1 MKKIAVLTS
10 GGDAQGMNAAIY
22 GIFGKAQELGYELY
36 GIRNGYAGLLREDIV
51 KLHREDVLHIVAKG
65 GTILGT
71 ARCDEFKERS
81 VQKKAA
87 DICRKYGISD
97 IIVIGGDGSY
107 QGAYCLSQQGIGV
120 VGVPGT
126 IDLDIGCTE
135 YTIGFD
141 TAVNI
146 AVEAIDRIADTSE
159 AHSCFSVVEVMGRR
173 AGFIALWSGIAGS
186 ARAIFADSN
195 TTPEEIVDHLRK
207 YHFTSGTIVL
217 AEGVGK
223 AEPMAEIIERE
234 LHVHTRAN
242 VLAFIQRGGNPTAK
256 DRVYGSMMGAYA
268 VDLLSE
274 GKNHHLVCIKHDE
287 LCGVEISEGMKQTKD
302 CSAYLAHLGQTLSC
316 I

>member
-22 GIFGKAQELGYELY
+22 GIFGRAQELGYELY

-51 KLHREDVLHIVAKG
+51 KLHREDVRHIVAKG

-71 ARCDEFKERS
+71 ARCDEFKELS

-97 IIVIGGDGSY
+97 LIVIGGDGSY
-107 QGAYCLSQQGIGV
+107 QGAYCLSKQGIGV

-195 TTPEEIVDHLRK
+195 TTAEQIVDHLRK

-217 AEGVGK
+217 AEGAGK

-268 VDLLSE
+268 VDLIKE
-274 GKNHHLVCIKHDE
+274 GKNHHLVCVKHDE
-287 LCGVEISEGMKQTKD
+287 LCGVEISEGMNRPKNVP
-302 CSAYLAHLGQTLSC
+302 H
-316 I
+316 IWHI

>member
-22 GIFGKAQELGYELY
+22 GIFGRAQELGYELY

-51 KLHREDVLHIVAKG
+51 KLHREDVRHIVAKG

-71 ARCDEFKERS
+71 ARCDEFKELS

-97 IIVIGGDGSY
+97 LIVIGGDGSY
-107 QGAYCLSQQGIGV
+107 QGAYCLSKQGIGV

-141 TAVNI
+141 MAVNI

-173 AGFIALWSGIAGS
+173 AGFIALWSGIAG
-186 ARAIFADSN
+186 
-195 TTPEEIVDHLRK
+195 
-207 YHFTSGTIVL
+207 
-217 AEGVGK
+217 
-223 AEPMAEIIERE
+223 
-234 LHVHTRAN
+234 
-242 VLAFIQRGGNPTAK
+242 
-256 DRVYGSMMGAYA
+256 
-268 VDLLSE
+268 
-274 GKNHHLVCIKHDE
+274 
-287 LCGVEISEGMKQTKD
+287 
-302 CSAYLAHLGQTLSC
+302 
-316 I
+316 

>member
-1 MKKIAVLTS
+1 MKRIAVLTS

-22 GIFGKAQELGYELY
+22 GIFGKTQEYGYELY
-36 GIRNGYAGLLREDIV
+36 GIRNGYAGLLQEDIV
-51 KLHREDVLHIVAKG
+51 PLRNEDVRHIVAKG

-71 ARCDEFKERS
+71 ARCDEFRELT
-81 VQKKAA
+81 VQKRAA
-87 DICRKYGISD
+87 EICRKHGISD
-97 IIVIGGDGSY
+97 LVVIGGDGSY
-107 QGAYCLSQQGIGV
+107 QGAYCLSRQGIGV

-141 TAVNI
+141 TAVNN

-173 AGFIALWSGIAGS
+173 AGFIALWSGIAGA
-186 ARAIFADSN
+186 ARAIFADHN
-195 TTPEEIVDHLRK
+195 TTAEDIVAHLRK

-217 AEGVGK
+217 AEGAGK
-223 AEPMAEIIERE
+223 AEQMAETIEKE
-234 LHVHTRAN
+234 LHIHTRAN

-268 VDLLSE
+268 VDLLRAN
-274 GKNHHLVCIKHDE
+274 KNHHLVCIKHDE
-287 LCGVEISEGMKQTKD
+287 LCDVEISEGMKQTKE
-302 CSAYLAHLGQTLSC
+302 CSRYLEDLGRILSC

>member
-22 GIFGKAQELGYELY
+22 GIFGRAQELGYELY

-51 KLHREDVLHIVAKG
+51 KLHREDVRHIVAKG

-71 ARCDEFKERS
+71 ARCDEFKELS

-97 IIVIGGDGSY
+97 LIVIGGDGSY
-107 QGAYCLSQQGIGV
+107 QGAYCLSKQGIGV

-195 TTPEEIVDHLRK
+195 TTAEQIVDHLRK
-207 YHFTSGTIVL
+207 YHFTSGTN
-217 AEGVGK
+217 
-223 AEPMAEIIERE
+223 
-234 LHVHTRAN
+234 RAG
-242 VLAFIQRGGNPTAK
+242 RGRRKSRADGRDHRAGITCTYPCKCACFYPARRQSNSKRPCLWK
-256 DRVYGSMMGAYA
+256 YDGS
-268 VDLLSE
+268 
-274 GKNHHLVCIKHDE
+274 
-287 LCGVEISEGMKQTKD
+287 LCGRLDQRRQKPSSGLCETR
-302 CSAYLAHLGQTLSC
+302 
-316 I
+316 

>member
-22 GIFGKAQELGYELY
+22 GIFGRAQELGYELY

-51 KLHREDVLHIVAKG
+51 KLHREDVRHIVAKG

-71 ARCDEFKERS
+71 ARCDEFKELS

-97 IIVIGGDGSY
+97 LIVIGGDGSY
-107 QGAYCLSQQGIGV
+107 QGAYCLSKQGIGV

-186 ARAIFADSN
+186 ARAIFADGRTDRRPFTKISFYFRN
-195 TTPEEIVDHLRK
+195 NRAGRGRRKSRADGRDHRAGITCTYPCKCACFYPARRQSDSKRPCLWK
-207 YHFTSGTIVL
+207 Y
-217 AEGVGK
+217 
-223 AEPMAEIIERE
+223 
-234 LHVHTRAN
+234 
-242 VLAFIQRGGNPTAK
+242 
-256 DRVYGSMMGAYA
+256 DGS
-268 VDLLSE
+268 
-274 GKNHHLVCIKHDE
+274 
-287 LCGVEISEGMKQTKD
+287 LCGRLDQRRQKPSSGLCETR
-302 CSAYLAHLGQTLSC
+302 
-316 I
+316 